1 MFEISGLLL
10 YVRCHFPSVLRV
22 AHKGPASNGD
32 NYCDGATL
40 GAIIENIFLPW
51 EITLF
56 VTLGAIIENIFLPW
70 EITFFAVFS
79 FLSMSRPGR
88 LICWETIIWRLFSRL

>member
-32 NYCDGATL
+32 NYCDG
-40 GAIIENIFLPW
+40 
-51 EITLF
+51 
-56 VTLGAIIENIFLPW
+56 VTLGAIIENIFLPR
-70 EITFFAVFS
+70 EITLFVIKGKLIIS
-79 FLSMSRPGR
+79 KKTLLSRNLYQITS
-88 LICWETIIWRLFSRL
+88 